1 MERFG
6 ISYGADLHSYVFFA
20 PLEIGILSE
29 KSKVVDIFEFWR
41 ARIGWKKG
49 SIREGDKIRHLT
61 SMV

>member
-41 ARIGWKKG
+41 ARMEDGWD
-49 SIREGDKIRHLT
+49 R
-61 SMV
+61 